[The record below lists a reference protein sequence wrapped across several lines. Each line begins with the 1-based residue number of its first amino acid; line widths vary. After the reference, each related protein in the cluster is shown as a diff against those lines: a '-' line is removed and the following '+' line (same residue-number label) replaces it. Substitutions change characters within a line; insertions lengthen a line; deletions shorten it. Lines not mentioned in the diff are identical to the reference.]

1 MLCWFLLNNNV
12 NQLCA
17 CMLSYF
23 SRVRLFVIP
32 WTVVC
37 QAPLSMGFSKQEN
50 WNGLPFPSPGDLPH
64 PGIEPVS
71 LTSLSPAL
79 AEGFLTTSATW
90 EALNQLYIYTF
101 VSILYTCTDVSP
113 PSWASLPYAPPLAP
127 HTVGPHRAL
136 RWAPCADSSFPLALV
151 STWSCMHLSVSLS
164 VRPGL
169 FRRRCV

>member
-1 MLCWFLLNNNV
+1 MSCWFLLNNNV

-23 SRVRLFVIP
+23 SRVRLFVTP

-64 PGIEPVS
+64 PGIEPVF

-79 AEGFLTTSATW
+79 AEGFLTTSATL

-127 HTVGPHRAL
+127 H
-136 RWAPCADSSFPLALV
+136 PCRSSQSLAL
-151 STWSCMHLSVSLS
+151 SPLC
-164 VRPGL
+164 
-169 FRRRCV
+169 